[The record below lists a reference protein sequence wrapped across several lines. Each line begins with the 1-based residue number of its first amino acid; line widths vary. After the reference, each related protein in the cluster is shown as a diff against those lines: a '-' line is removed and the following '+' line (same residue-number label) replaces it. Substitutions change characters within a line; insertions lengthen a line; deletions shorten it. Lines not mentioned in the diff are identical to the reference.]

1 MKEMEEILSLN
12 DLVLAFIN
20 GQDVVHMDG
29 SRSGTVNV
37 LERVSRH
44 IEVHIKADVP
54 NRIEGDGYTVLIPAK
69 GNSRV
74 RGFHIRTIF
83 PRINESRDI

>member
-1 MKEMEEILSLN
+1 MTKFDEILSLN

-20 GQDVVHMDG
+20 GQDLVHMDEK
-29 SRSGTVNV
+29 RCGTVTT
-37 LERVSRH
+37 LERTEKDIS
-44 IEVHIKADVP
+44 VHVKPDMPSKENYVINV
-54 NRIEGDGYTVLIPAK
+54 PAK

-74 RGFHIRTIF
+74 RGFHIRQIF